1 MSLNKILDEQV
12 ITTNINAKDK
22 NEALLILSEKLL
34 SAGYINDINSF
45 LEDIYYRESLGAT
58 GIGNYIAIPH
68 GQSDSVLRN
77 GIAIGKFNQEIEWET
92 LDDKGV
98 KLIFLFSVSANNDGA
113 NEHLMLLAQLAGKL
127 GNDDVIDRLLEAND
141 SQEIK
146 QIFTSY

>member
-77 GIAIGKFNQEIEWET
+77 GIAIGF
-92 LDDKGV
+92 LMV
-98 KLIFLFSVSANNDGA
+98 KAIAYYEMV
-113 NEHLMLLAQLAGKL
+113 LLSGNSTKKLNGKL
-127 GNDDVIDRLLEAND
+127 LM
-141 SQEIK
+141 IK
-146 QIFTSY
+146 ELN